1 MAGPHENLEHAEHA
15 QHAAHEGGRDNK
27 KIALVISV
35 LALFLAF
42 SETFGKASQT
52 EALNLQIEASNLWN
66 FMQAKTIR
74 RTFTLVQSEAAK
86 IEAATTPDEARKA
99 ALAKQIGEWEKTAAR
114 YRSEPEAGNG
124 KGEGTVELMRRAL
137 EKEKQR
143 DLQFNKYHNFE
154 FASAAFQIGIV
165 LCFGRRDHRH
175 RRARMGGNRHRADR
189 GSVHHDGIRAADL
202 PARCRAF
209 LRGHV
214 LEGRHTRAAL
224 VRGAFRGGGHH
235 FSAASRATPP
245 AASARGGGSARCG
258 GRSAPSGQASSAR
271 TVCACGA

>member
-15 QHAAHEGGRDNK
+15 QHAAHEGGNNK
-27 KIALVISV
+27 KIALIISV

-74 RTFTLVQSEAAK
+74 RTFTLVQSESAK
-86 IEAATTPDEARKA
+86 IEAATTPDETRKA
-99 ALAKQIGEWEKTAAR
+99 ALSKQIAEWEKTAAR

-137 EKEKQR
+137 EKEKER

-165 LCFGRRDHRH
+165 LC
-175 RRARMGGNRHRADR
+175 
-189 GSVHHDGIRAADL
+189 SAAVITGMVAL
-202 PARCRAF
+202 AWAAIGVGLLGVMFTVTGFAMPTF
-209 LRGHV
+209 PHYILHFF
-214 LEGRHTRAAL
+214 EGLA
-224 VRGAFRGGGHH
+224 VGGGGHH
-235 FSAASRATPP
+235 
-245 AASARGGGSARCG
+245 
-258 GRSAPSGQASSAR
+258 
-271 TVCACGA
+271 